1 MGNYYCL
8 VAGFPEISFDEGKLS
23 YTLKSFREEIYPQ
36 LSAADKKVVDLI
48 YLQFDNRN
56 FLKLVKDKDAAI
68 SDNGNFSADDFHKL
82 FLAVKDEE
90 KYKGCLPEYFRQFY
104 NDYVKSETQ
113 EPFCNLEDKLSSLY
127 FDYGM
132 HCKNKFARAWFEFN
146 LNINNILV
154 ASIARKYKMD
164 VASHVVGD
172 TVVANTI
179 RKSMARDFDLSSD
192 LDYVE
197 EVIRISEMQD
207 LIEREKRFDILKWN
221 WIDDNT
227 FFEYFSIEKVLSFL
241 LKIEIVERWITF
253 DKETGSKKFREIIDG
268 LKKDVQIPDEFK
280 K

>member
-1 MGNYYCL
+1 MSNYYCL

-23 YTLKSFREEIYPQ
+23 YNVKSFREEIYPQ
-36 LSAADKKVVDLI
+36 LSVSDRKIVDLI
-48 YLQFDNRN
+48 YLQFDNMN
-56 FLKLVKDKDAAI
+56 FLNLLKDKDTAI
-68 SDNGNFSADDFHKL
+68 SDNGNFSAEDFHKL
-82 FLAVKDEE
+82 FLSVKDEE
-90 KYKGCLPEYFRQFY
+90 KYKGRLPEYFRLFY
-104 NDYVKSETQ
+104 RDYIKSETQ
-113 EPFCNLEDKLSSLY
+113 EPFCNLEDKLSSYY

-132 HCKNKFARAWFEFN
+132 HCKNNFARTWFEFN

-172 TVVANTI
+172 TVIANTI
-179 RKSMARDFDLSSD
+179 RKSMARDFDLSSE

-197 EVIRISEMQD
+197 EVIRISEIQD

-253 DKETGSKKFREIIDG
+253 DREMGSKKFREIIDG
-268 LKKDVQIPDEFK
+268 LKKDVQIPEEFK